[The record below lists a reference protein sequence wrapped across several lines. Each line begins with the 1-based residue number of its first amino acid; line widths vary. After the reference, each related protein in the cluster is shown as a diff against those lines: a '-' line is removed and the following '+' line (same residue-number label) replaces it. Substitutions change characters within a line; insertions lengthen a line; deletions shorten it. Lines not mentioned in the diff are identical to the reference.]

1 MFFGYPAEHGGAV
14 HVHQQ
19 GDGHHGK
26 GPPGESDFRF
36 IVKQAVYGLPDNP
49 SASDQEQGRFRQG
62 GKVLYLFMPV
72 GMAFIRRACG
82 YPYGVKGHSRRHQ
95 VQSAVQSLRDNAQA
109 ARFHAGPDLDSG
121 QEGRPQDGGE
131 GRA

>member
-49 SASDQEQGRFRQG
+49 SASDQEQGPVSARAERFSI
-62 GKVLYLFMPV
+62 FSCP
-72 GMAFIRRACG
+72 
-82 YPYGVKGHSRRHQ
+82 
-95 VQSAVQSLRDNAQA
+95 
-109 ARFHAGPDLDSG
+109 
-121 QEGRPQDGGE
+121 
-131 GRA
+131 